1 MGKERIA
8 MSKQSVL
15 RWMLE
20 FGTDWVE
27 QARVRGSWA
36 DEELYWEELDE
47 HGWLKIR
54 DRNVGE
60 CQIRLTHKAI
70 KSLEESK
77 HG

>member
-1 MGKERIA
+1 MGKESKA

-27 QARVRGSWA
+27 QAQVRGSWA
-36 DEELYWEELDE
+36 DLELYWEALDTQ
-47 HGWLKIR
+47 GWLKIR
-54 DRNVGE
+54 DINAGAY
-60 CQIRLTHKAI
+60 QMRLTEKAI